1 MEITILGSGTGV
13 PSLKRNASGINIKI
27 ERDNLLFDTGP
38 GIIKRLLEIGI
49 TYHDINYIFYTH
61 FHTDHTLDL
70 ATLLFAARYPLSLRT
85 KKLTIFG
92 SSGLERF
99 YNGLLSIYNDVIR
112 PEIYQVI
119 LKEISRQTL
128 EFDNFKIVAMPM
140 QHAPE
145 SLGYR
150 IESKGKSI
158 VYSGDTDRCQ
168 NLVQLGQDADIL
180 ILECSFPNEIKV
192 AGHLVPQEAGAI
204 AQECHCKQLI
214 LLHLY
219 PVCQE
224 DEIMKQVKRNFSGK
238 IILANDLMKIIL

>member
-1 MEITILGSGTGV
+1 MEITILGSGTGM
-13 PSLKRNASGINIKI
+13 PSLKRNASGISIKI
-27 ERDNLLFDTGP
+27 EKDNLLFDTGP
-38 GIIKRLLEIGI
+38 GTIKRLLEIAI

-92 SSGLERF
+92 SPGLEKF
-99 YNGLLSIYNDVIR
+99 YNGLLNLYGDVIR
-112 PEIYQVI
+112 PETYQVI
-119 LKEISRQTL
+119 LREIKKQTL
-128 EFDNFKIVAMPM
+128 EFDAFRIDVMPM
-140 QHAPE
+140 QHTPE
-145 SLGYR
+145 SIGYR
-150 IESKGKSI
+150 VESRGKSI

-168 NLVQLGQDADIL
+168 NLVQLGQNADIL

-192 AGHLVPQEAGAI
+192 PGHLVPQEAGKI
-204 AQECHCKQLI
+204 AQECNCKQLI

-224 DEIMKQVKRNFSGK
+224 DEIMKQAEKNFSGK
-238 IILANDLMKIIL
+238 IIVAYDLMKIAL